1 MAVLLVQR
9 CTDGAVFF
17 VFTTKGMRKMHEL
30 KIFESKEFGQIRTLL
45 IDGEPWFVGKDVASI
60 LNYSNTGKAI
70 LAHVDEE
77 DRKMVT
83 PKTHSQIGNELGQRG
98 GWIIN
103 ESGLYSLVLSSKLPT
118 AKKFKRWVTTEILP
132 SIRKY
137 GGYITLPKL
146 EDIISNPESLELLLK
161 QLLAEAQ
168 KNKEL
173 AEKLKELAP
182 KGKYFDRL
190 IETEMLT
197 NFRTTAN
204 ELGIKPMAFTQFLIE
219 NKYVYRD
226 KNQKVLPYQP
236 YVHHGV
242 FVIKDFCNHGYHGK
256 QTLITV
262 YGKLY
267 LLEELQKGKR
277 I

>member
-1 MAVLLVQR
+1 
-9 CTDGAVFF
+9 
-17 VFTTKGMRKMHEL
+17 MHEL
-30 KIFESKEFGQIRTLL
+30 KIFENEEFGQIRTLL

-60 LNYSNTGKAI
+60 LKYSNTGKAVI
-70 LAHVDEE
+70 NHVDNE
-77 DRKMVT
+77 DKKNVMLPYSQNGNMVVRT
-83 PKTHSQIGNELGQRG
+83 A
-98 GWIIN
+98 IIN
-103 ESGLYSLVLSSKLPT
+103 ESGLYSLIMSSKLPT
-118 AKKFKRWVTTEILP
+118 AKQFKRWVTSEVLP
-132 SIRKY
+132 SIRKHGAY
-137 GGYITLPKL
+137 VTAPKL
-146 EDIISNPESLELLLK
+146 AEIIANPESLELLLK
-161 QLLAEAQ
+161 QLLAETQ

-173 AEKLKELAP
+173 EQKLTELVP
-182 KGKYFDRL
+182 KGNYYDNL

-197 NFRTTAN
+197 NFRITAH
-204 ELGIKPMAFTQFLIE
+204 ELGIKPMAFTQFLID

-242 FVIKDFCNHGYHGK
+242 FVIKDFLKNGYHGK

-267 LLEELQKGKR
+267 LLEELQKKKC

>member
-1 MAVLLVQR
+1 
-9 CTDGAVFF
+9 
-17 VFTTKGMRKMHEL
+17 MHEL
-30 KIFESKEFGQIRTLL
+30 KIFESEEFGRVRTLL
-45 IDGEPWFVGKDVASI
+45 IEGEPWFVGKDVASI
-60 LNYSNTGKAI
+60 LNYSNTRKA
-70 LAHVDEE
+70 LADHVDKE
-77 DRKMVT
+77 DKADGVT
-83 PKTHSQIGNELGQRG
+83 IRDSIGRVQKPI
-98 GWIIN
+98 IIN
-103 ESGLYSLVLSSKLPT
+103 ESGLYSLILSSKLPT

-146 EDIISNPESLELLLK
+146 EDIIKNPESLELLLK
-161 QLLAEAQ
+161 QLLDQMQ
-168 KNKEL
+168 KNKALE
-173 AEKLKELAP
+173 EKLTVLAP
-182 KGKYFDRL
+182 KGEYFNRL

-267 LLEELQKGKR
+267 LLEELQKENR
-277 I
+277 V

>member
-1 MAVLLVQR
+1 
-9 CTDGAVFF
+9 
-17 VFTTKGMRKMHEL
+17 MHEL
-30 KIFESKEFGQIRTLL
+30 KIFENEEFGQIRTLL
-45 IDGEPWFVGKDVASI
+45 IDGEPWFVGTEIAKI
-60 LNYSNTGKAI
+60 LGYSKPHNA
-70 LAHVDEE
+70 LDRHVDKDDSLKRGVIDSR
-77 DRKMVT
+77 DRLQET
-83 PKTHSQIGNELGQRG
+83 IL
-98 GWIIN
+98 IN
-103 ESGLYSLVLSSKLPT
+103 ESGLYSLIMSSKLPT
-118 AKKFKRWVTTEILP
+118 AKQFRRWVTSEVLP

-137 GGYITLPKL
+137 GAYVTAPKL
-146 EDIISNPESLELLLK
+146 AEIIANPESLELLLK
-161 QLLAEAQ
+161 QLLAETQ

-173 AEKLKELAP
+173 EKKLTELVP
-182 KGKYFDRL
+182 KGIYYDRL

-197 NFRTTAN
+197 NFRITAH
-204 ELGIKPMAFTQFLIE
+204 ELGVKPKAFTQFLLD

-242 FVIKDFCNHGYHGK
+242 FVIKDFLKNGYHGQ

-267 LLEELQKGKR
+267 LLEELQKKKR